1 MHSGDVYLFLVAVA
15 FLVLG
20 IVLGVRVFAA
30 TIGVRL
36 TPIFDLPAA
45 TGCKCAGATATS
57 LRVSPCSNGHP
68 SWPPDGILMYVR
80 HALTLSLLTLIFSP
94 AVFAQTSSPSN
105 TPINAAEQSAV
116 IAALGQQLKSQYVF
130 PDVAAETAAALS
142 AKAAH
147 DDYRDANT
155 TTAFAKALS
164 TDLRT
169 IGNDKHLAVKFAP
182 DLSPPPQNDDKS
194 GDDKDATA
202 KEMAEMIAQMRSAS
216 ARESYGINRV
226 QLLPGDVSYIDLRN
240 FGHPE
245 IVGAAYD
252 AAMSLIAGTKALVLD
267 LRQNNGGEPDGV
279 AYLISHF
286 FDVGDAR
293 HLNDF
298 YVRADSSTH
307 QFWTVPSAIPRFAG
321 PIYVLT
327 SQHTG
332 SGAEECAYDLQTQ
345 KRATLVGETTV
356 GAANPGGWMPLGHG
370 FVAFIPVARA
380 INPITQT
387 NWEHVGV
394 KPDVAVPASSAM
406 KTAYVTILNDLLKK
420 SKDPGEQAGLKD
432 ILASVQSGKFQ
443 LPAYYPRH

>member
-1 MHSGDVYLFLVAVA
+1 MYLRYA
-15 FLVLG
+15 
-20 IVLGVRVFAA
+20 
-30 TIGVRL
+30 
-36 TPIFDLPAA
+36 LP
-45 TGCKCAGATATS
+45 
-57 LRVSPCSNGHP
+57 
-68 SWPPDGILMYVR
+68 
-80 HALTLSLLTLIFSP
+80 LSLLTVIFSS
-94 AVFAQTSSPSN
+94 AAFAQTSSPSN

-116 IAALGQQLKSQYVF
+116 IATLGQQLKSQYVF

-142 AKAAH
+142 AKAVH
-147 DDYRDANT
+147 GDYRDANT

-164 TDLRT
+164 KDLRS

-182 DLSPPPQNDDKS
+182 DLSPPPQDDDKGRDDKG

-202 KEMAEMIAQMRSAS
+202 KEMAEMIAQMRSVS

-240 FGHPE
+240 FGHTE

-252 AAMSLIAGTKALVLD
+252 AAMSLVAGTKALVLD
-267 LRQNNGGEPDGV
+267 LRQNHGGEPDGV

-286 FDVGDAR
+286 FAVGDDR
-293 HLNDF
+293 HLNDI
-298 YVRADSSTH
+298 YVRADNDTR
-307 QFWTVPSAIPRFAG
+307 QFWTVPSAMPRFAG

-345 KRATLVGETTV
+345 KRATLVGETTA

-370 FVAFIPVARA
+370 FMAFIPVARA
-380 INPITQT
+380 INPITKT

-420 SKDPGEQAGLKD
+420 SKDPSEQAGLND

-443 LPAYYPRH
+443 LPAYYP